1 MHLAWISLAEFRS
14 YTALEWTPDT
24 GVNVLVGHNGAGKT
38 NLLEG
43 IGYLSTLRSFRR
55 APDEAM
61 VAFEAE
67 SAYIRGEVVD
77 GDSSSV
83 IEIELR
89 RRGGRRALVNT
100 QRLARAADLLGHV
113 RLVAFLPEDLDIV
126 KRGPSY
132 RREFLDDLAVQ
143 LWPGSHV
150 DQAEF
155 DRALRQRNAFLKHGA
170 DDDLTLSVWDE
181 RLSQAGGKVMARR
194 ARAVQ
199 ATLAHLSDAHATV
212 AGGTATVGVDY
223 RSDWGGTLDPDVSSG
238 EHASVLAAELAGR
251 RSHDRERRVTS
262 VGPHRD
268 EPILLLNGHDARYQA
283 SQGEQRTIALALRL
297 ASHLAILDVAGVSA
311 VLLLDDVFSELD
323 PERAGALTGA
333 LPRAQTFVTT
343 AHPQDVPLPGRWW
356 TVSEGV
362 VS

>member
-14 YTALEWTPDT
+14 YTALEWTPDP
-24 GVNVLVGHNGAGKT
+24 GVNVLVGQNGAGKT

-61 VAFEAE
+61 VAFDAE
-67 SAYIRGEVVD
+67 SAFVRGEVVD
-77 GDSSSV
+77 GESSSV

-132 RREFLDDLAVQ
+132 RRDFLDDLAVQ
-143 LWPGSHV
+143 LWPGSHL

-155 DRALRQRNAFLKHGA
+155 DRALRQRNAFLKHGGH
-170 DDDLTLSVWDE
+170 DELTLSVWDE
-181 RLSQAGGKVMARR
+181 RLSQAGGKVMSRR
-194 ARAVQ
+194 ARAMQ
-199 ATLAHLSDAHATV
+199 AVLVHLAEAHAKV
-212 AGGTATVGVDY
+212 AGDDDGVGLEY
-223 RSDWGGTLDPDVSSG
+223 RSDWGGTLDPAVSVG
-238 EHASVLAAELAGR
+238 EHAETLAAALAER
-251 RSHDRERRVTS
+251 HRHDRDRRVTS
-262 VGPHRD
+262 AGPHRD
-268 EPILLLNGHDARYQA
+268 DPVLMLGGHDARYQA
-283 SQGEQRTIALALRL
+283 SQGEQRTISLALRL
-297 ASHLAILDVAGVSA
+297 ASHLAITEVAGISA

-356 TVSEGV
+356 TVAGGA

>member
-14 YTALEWTPDT
+14 YTALEWTPDP

-43 IGYLSTLRSFRR
+43 IGYLSTLRSFRG

-61 VAFEAE
+61 VAVGAD
-67 SAYIRGEVVD
+67 SAFVRGEVVD

-132 RREFLDDLAVQ
+132 RRDFLDDLAVQ

-155 DRALRQRNAFLKHGA
+155 DRALRQRNAFLKHGGG
-170 DDDLTLSVWDE
+170 DDVTLSVWDE

-194 ARAVQ
+194 ARAVH
-199 ATLAHLSDAHATV
+199 AVLTYLADAHATV
-212 AGGTATVGVDY
+212 AGGAASVGVEY
-223 RSDWGGTLDPDVSSG
+223 RSDWGGTLDIDVSSG
-238 EHASVLAAELAGR
+238 ELAAALASELAAR
-251 RSHDRERRVTS
+251 RRQDRERRVTTA
-262 VGPHRD
+262 GPHRD
-268 EPILLLNGHDARYQA
+268 EPVLLLDDRDARYQA

-297 ASHLAILDVAGVSA
+297 ASHLAIGEVAGVSA

-333 LPRAQTFVTT
+333 LPSAQTFVTT

-356 TVSEGV
+356 TVSGGV